1 MCCNNCEFFD
11 EYGYCRMDD
20 RRTKE
25 QTKIPNPNAECE
37 SGMFEARNVKKQM
50 RETYD
55 IIYNTIDYYM
65 DMPEEQKN
73 LVTLWIIGT
82 HFHENFETFPYLF
95 VNAMRGSGKT
105 RLLKIISMFAKEGQH
120 VTSVTEAIIFRTRGA
135 LIIDEFEGV
144 GGKDKNSLRELL
156 NTAYKRGSKV
166 FRMKKQKGLDGEN
179 QVVEEFQP
187 YRPIV
192 MANIWGMEEV
202 LGDRC
207 INITLEKSENSLKTK
222 LVEDFGG
229 DFKNCNYTNYTRK
242 SALTT
247 LNSLVR
253 CSLCSLCM
261 KKNIAQKWNNYI
273 TTLNNTTTLSTSD
286 YTNYTKFS
294 DNLDTEEMIEE
305 DSDFNIKTDFL
316 PLFEKIYG
324 TNIDGRNLE
333 LFFPL
338 FLIASES
345 GEDVLLKTIEY
356 SKSVIENKK
365 TEEITESKDVL
376 VYHFVS
382 GMDHSWYNIK
392 TLANN
397 FKFFISEGE
406 NEFINVRWFGKALK
420 RLNLVA
426 KKRRL
431 GEGVQVILDI
441 DKAKSKKAIFE

>member
-1 MCCNNCEFFD
+1 
-11 EYGYCRMDD
+11 
-20 RRTKE
+20 
-25 QTKIPNPNAECE
+25 
-37 SGMFEARNVKKQM
+37 
-50 RETYD
+50 
-55 IIYNTIDYYM
+55 
-65 DMPEEQKN
+65 
-73 LVTLWIIGT
+73 
-82 HFHENFETFPYLF
+82 
-95 VNAMRGSGKT
+95 
-105 RLLKIISMFAKEGQH
+105 
-120 VTSVTEAIIFRTRGA
+120 
-135 LIIDEFEGV
+135 
-144 GGKDKNSLRELL
+144 
-156 NTAYKRGSKV
+156 
-166 FRMKKQKGLDGEN
+166 MKKQKGLDGEN

-242 SALTT
+242 SVLTT